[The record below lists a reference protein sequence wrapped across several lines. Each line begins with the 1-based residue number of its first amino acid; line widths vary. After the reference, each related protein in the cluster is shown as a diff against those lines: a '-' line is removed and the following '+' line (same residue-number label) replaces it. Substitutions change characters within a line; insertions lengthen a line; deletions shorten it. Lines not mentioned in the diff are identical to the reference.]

1 MVNLINDLYTQLMS
15 SRKIRQAEVRELYCE
30 ATYFIKDMVT
40 IRQHYSPIRYPHQE
54 KPKPSIA
61 SPKQPN
67 SSTDLPIHRPQSP
80 QQVSINILARKITTC
95 QPKRKTRVRQSE
107 VRDLCREANDFLHGN
122 KTR

>member
-1 MVNLINDLYTQLMS
+1 MS

-30 ATYFIKDMVT
+30 ATYFIKDMVA
-40 IRQHYSPIRYPHQE
+40 IRRHYSPVRYPHQE
-54 KPKPSIA
+54 KLEKLKPITA
-61 SPKQPN
+61 PPKQPN
-67 SSTDLPIHRPQSP
+67 LVTNLPKNPNSPTDLPI
-80 QQVSINILARKITTC
+80 QQPEPPVSINISARKITTC